1 MIIPLALSAF
11 THLWN
16 PIGFPSIHVD
26 ESHYMRRAMV
36 VLNGHGPQD
45 PYYPYDHPYFGQI
58 FLAGVFAM
66 IGYPS
71 SLDNSSSISSSSPSS
86 SFDRNNNNNNINN
99 NNMLHSIEMLYLV
112 PKVLMGLLAVVDT
125 FLIYKISE
133 YRYNRNVALI
143 ASILFAVMPI
153 TWLLRRVYL
162 DSILMPFLL
171 SSILFAVYTKNN
183 SSPSASSYSYSSS
196 KSSEDKDEDKEKRRN
211 NHNNNTT
218 TITNKNILLVLLSG
232 IFLGLAIFTKVPVVA
247 LIPLVGFLIYTNNN
261 NSSSSR
267 KRRLK
272 TLGLWVIPVILIP
285 LIWPAYSISIGQFNL
300 WWQGVL
306 HQTDRTVNLIDTD
319 INGSLLK
326 SVGVFYQ
333 IDPVLLILGIAGLIF
348 AGAIKRDFLILLW
361 VIPFTIFFV
370 AIGFAQYF
378 YVIPILPAFC
388 IAAARMISDLSGK
401 KIIINIR
408 RNKGQGG
415 GEGDAE
421 EGGGKGEKKKIQ
433 QILPFAIISGIGIF
447 GLISITML
455 ITTNVNSSFFQVYAF
470 VVQHLPQNGGSS
482 DSNNNNNNKVTMLG
496 SHWWVWNTFWIP
508 KYVFHKDLVIIDPR
522 FDPDFKTPI
531 RTEKILF
538 IGDGIFRQKV
548 LSPNIFVHIIIPG
561 SNVTG
566 LTEAIDLLY
575 NNSTKIASFIDNVIS
590 YDSKK
595 YPYTSMASMII
606 HEHRP
611 LGRVDIRT
619 NYY

>member
-1 MIIPLALSAF
+1 VTIPLALSAF

-58 FLAGVFAM
+58 FLAAVFAM

-71 SLDNSSSISSSSPSS
+71 SLNNSSSSISSYSPSS
-86 SFDRNNNNNNINN
+86 SFDSNNNNNNNNN

-143 ASILFAVMPI
+143 ASVLFAVMPI

-183 SSPSASSYSYSSS
+183 SSPPPSSYSYSSS
-196 KSSEDKDEDKEKRRN
+196 KSSEDKDKDKDKRN
-211 NHNNNTT
+211 KKNNNNTT
-218 TITNKNILLVLLSG
+218 TITNKNIPLVLLSG

-272 TLGLWVIPVILIP
+272 TLGLWFIPVILIP
-285 LIWPAYSISIGQFNL
+285 LIWPAYSVSIGQFNL
-300 WWQGVL
+300 WWQGVV

-388 IAAARMISDLSGK
+388 IGAARMISDLSGK
-401 KIIINIR
+401 KIIINIS

-415 GEGDAE
+415 GEG
-421 EGGGKGEKKKIQ
+421 EKKRIQ
-433 QILPFAIISGIGIF
+433 QILPLAIITGIAIF
-447 GLISITML
+447 GLISTSML

-470 VVQHLPQNGGSS
+470 VVQHLPQNGGSGGSS
-482 DSNNNNNNKVTMLG
+482 DNNNNKVTLLG
-496 SHWWVWNTFWIP
+496 RHWWVWNTFWIP

-522 FDPDFKTPI
+522 FDPNFKTPI

-538 IGDGIFRQKV
+538 IGDGLFRHKV
-548 LSPNIFVHIIIPG
+548 LSPNVFVHIIIPG
-561 SNVTG
+561 SNVT
-566 LTEAIDLLY
+566 ERVVSIEELY
-575 NNSTKIASFIDNVIS
+575 KDSTKIGSFVDNMALNRFTSVPDIS
-590 YDSKK
+590 Q
-595 YPYTSMASMII
+595 PGTPQRI
-606 HEHRP
+606 
-611 LGRVDIRT
+611 DIRA

>member
-1 MIIPLALSAF
+1 MCAVLLCIPLALSAF

-86 SFDRNNNNNNINN
+86 SFDSNNNNNNINN

-143 ASILFAVMPI
+143 ASVLFAVMPI

-183 SSPSASSYSYSSS
+183 SSPPPSSYSYSSS

-261 NSSSSR
+261 NNSSSSR

-272 TLGLWVIPVILIP
+272 TLGLWVIPVIFIP

-306 HQTDRTVNLIDTD
+306 HQTDRTVNLTDTD

-401 KIIINIR
+401 KIIINISG
-408 RNKGQGG
+408 NKGQG
-415 GEGDAE
+415 
-421 EGGGKGEKKKIQ
+421 GGGKGEKKRIQ
-433 QILPFAIISGIGIF
+433 QILPFAIISGLGIF
-447 GLISITML
+447 GLISTSML

-482 DSNNNNNNKVTMLG
+482 DSSNNNNNKVTMLG

-561 SNVTG
+561 SNVTER
-566 LTEAIDLLY
+566 LVSIQNLY
-575 NNSTKIASFIDNVIS
+575 KDSTKIGSFVDNMAVNR
-590 YDSKK
+590 
-595 YPYTSMASMII
+595 YTSVPEINESGTPDRI
-606 HEHRP
+606 
-611 LGRVDIRT
+611 DIRA
-619 NYY
+619 NYH

>member
-1 MIIPLALSAF
+1 MTIPLALSAF

-71 SLDNSSSISSSSPSS
+71 SLDNSSSSISSSSPSP
-86 SFDRNNNNNNINN
+86 SFDSNNNNNNN

-143 ASILFAVMPI
+143 ASVLFAVMPI

-183 SSPSASSYSYSSS
+183 SSPSPSSSPYSSS
-196 KSSEDKDEDKEKRRN
+196 KKSEDKDKDMEKRRN
-211 NHNNNTT
+211 NHNNNAT
-218 TITNKNILLVLLSG
+218 TIINKNILLVLLSG

-247 LIPLVGFLIYTNNN
+247 LIPLVGFFIYTNNN
-261 NSSSSR
+261 NSSSSSR

-300 WWQGVL
+300 WWQGVI
-306 HQTDRTVNLIDTD
+306 HQTDTEIGIMHGR
-319 INGSLLK
+319 LLK
-326 SVGVFYQ
+326 SVGIFYQ

-401 KIIINIR
+401 KIIINISG
-408 RNKGQGG
+408 NKGQG
-415 GEGDAE
+415 
-421 EGGGKGEKKKIQ
+421 GGGKGEKKRIQ
-433 QILPFAIISGIGIF
+433 QILPFAIISGLGIF
-447 GLISITML
+447 GLISTSML
-455 ITTNVNSSFFQVYAF
+455 ITTNVNSSFVQVYAF

-482 DSNNNNNNKVTMLG
+482 DSSNNNNNKVTMLG

-538 IGDGIFRQKV
+538 IGDGIFRHKV

-611 LGRVDIRT
+611 LGRIDIRT
-619 NYY
+619 NYS